1 MNQELYFSFCKLMDE
16 LGKKDPITFYHSSRV
31 AKIAMFFAKE
41 IGLSKKER
49 QTLEI
54 GALLHDIGKI
64 KIDGSILNKSGKLTK
79 EEFDEV
85 KKHPVY
91 GFEILENRGISEVIS
106 QLALYHHERWDGKGY
121 PYGLAG
127 EEIPFLSRLLSLAD
141 TLEAMTGIRPYREP
155 FTWKKAYVEI
165 DKNAGT
171 QFDPQLVKEFLK
183 WMEKKEFVDHI
194 KAFAINKKGIN
205 V

>member
-16 LGKKDPITFYHSSRV
+16 LGRKDPITFNHSSRV

-41 IGLSKKER
+41 LGLSKKER
-49 QTLEI
+49 QMLEV

-64 KIDGSILNKSGKLTK
+64 KIDGAILKKSGKLTK

-85 KKHPVY
+85 KKHPLY
-91 GFEILENRGISEVIS
+91 GFEILENWGISKVIS

-141 TLEAMTGIRPYREP
+141 TLEAMTGIRPYRKP
-155 FTWKKAYVEI
+155 FTWKEAYIEI
-165 DKNAGT
+165 DNNAGT

-183 WMEKKEFVDHI
+183 CMEKKELLSI
-194 KAFAINKKGIN
+194 IPSL
-205 V
+205 